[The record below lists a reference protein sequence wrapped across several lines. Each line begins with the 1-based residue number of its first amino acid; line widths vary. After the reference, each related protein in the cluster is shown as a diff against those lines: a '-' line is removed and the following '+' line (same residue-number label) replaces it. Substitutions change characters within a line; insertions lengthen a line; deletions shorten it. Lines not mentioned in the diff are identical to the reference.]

1 LKTKDFACVF
11 EGAPAAILPS
21 FYTMAAISALSLL
34 NLELGVRRDC
44 VMYRFALLGLLTT
57 LTMPAAKP
65 TGGQSTAIDTR
76 KSTITIHVGK
86 SGVFSA
92 AGHDHWVSAPITS
105 GEISAT
111 GARHVNFS
119 VDANRLK
126 VKPDP
131 KVKPKEEAE
140 IQETMQQKVLESEK
154 YPLIQFQSSSV
165 AQAGNGSWRVTGK
178 LTLHGVSKSIVATVK
193 QAGEAYSGNARIK
206 QTDFGIQPVRAG
218 GGTVKVK
225 NELDVQFEIYALPK

>member
-1 LKTKDFACVF
+1 
-11 EGAPAAILPS
+11 
-21 FYTMAAISALSLL
+21 
-34 NLELGVRRDC
+34 
-44 VMYRFALLGLLTT
+44 MYRFGLLGLLTA

-65 TGGQSTAIDTR
+65 SDGQNRPIDTQ

-86 SGVFSA
+86 SGLFSA

-105 GEISAT
+105 GEISAM
-111 GARHVNFS
+111 GARHVSFS

-131 KVKPKEEAE
+131 KVNPKEEAE

-154 YPLIQFQSSSV
+154 HPLIQFQSSSV
-165 AQAGNGSWRVTGK
+165 AQAGSGSWRVTGK
-178 LTLHGVSKSIVATVK
+178 LTVHGVSKSIVVIVK

-206 QTDFGIQPVRAG
+206 QTDFGIQPVRAAG
-218 GGTVKVK
+218 GAVRVK
-225 NELDVQFEIYALPK
+225 NELDVQFDIYALPK

>member
-1 LKTKDFACVF
+1 
-11 EGAPAAILPS
+11 
-21 FYTMAAISALSLL
+21 
-34 NLELGVRRDC
+34 
-44 VMYRFALLGLLTT
+44 MYRFALLSLLTT
-57 LTMPAAKP
+57 LTMHAAKP
-65 TGGQSTAIDTR
+65 TGGQNTAIDTR
-76 KSTITIHVGK
+76 RSTITIHVGK
-86 SGVFSA
+86 TGLFSA

-111 GARHVNFS
+111 GARHVSFS

-131 KVKPKEEAE
+131 KVNPKEEAE

-165 AQAGNGSWRVTGK
+165 AEAGSGSWRITGK
-178 LTLHGVSKSIVATVK
+178 LTLHGVSKSMVVTVN
-193 QAGEAYSGNARIK
+193 QAGETYSGNARIK

-218 GGTVKVK
+218 GGAVRVK
-225 NELDVQFEIYALPK
+225 NELDVQFDIYALPK